1 MQADK
6 QKVARLVKT
15 ARGQLDG
22 VLRMIE
28 EDRYCLD
35 IANQMVASQ
44 AILKKATREVL
55 QAHLETCVAEAVE
68 SREAR
73 EKITELVEV
82 FDKMTR

>member
-6 QKVARLVKT
+6 EKVARLVKT

-35 IANQMVASQ
+35 IANQMMASQ

-73 EKITELVEV
+73 EKIAELIEV

>member
-1 MQADK
+1 MQADR
-6 QKVARLVKT
+6 QKIERLIKT

-35 IANQMVASQ
+35 IANQMMASQ
-44 AILKKATREVL
+44 AILKKAIREVL
-55 QAHLETCVAEAVE
+55 GAHLETCVAEAVE

-73 EKITELVEV
+73 EKIAELVEV

>member
-1 MQADK
+1 MQADQ
-6 QKVARLVKT
+6 QKVARLIKT

-35 IANQMVASQ
+35 IAGQLVASQ

-55 QAHLETCVAEAVE
+55 SAHLEHCVAGAVE
-68 SREAR
+68 SQEAR
-73 EKITELVEV
+73 EKIAELVDI

>member
-1 MQADK
+1 MQADR

-55 QAHLETCVAEAVE
+55 QAHLETCVAQAVE

>member
-6 QKVARLVKT
+6 QAVTRLIRT

-35 IANQMVASQ
+35 IAGQLMAAQ
-44 AILKKATREVL
+44 AILKKANREVL
-55 QAHLETCVAEAVE
+55 QAHLEHCVAEAAD
-68 SREAR
+68 SQNAR
-73 EKITELVEV
+73 EKIAELVDI